1 MTRKVAISEGDMLLT
16 KLQKGPLALKSNL
29 QFINRSWLFLIKDT
43 GIKHHN
49 KKTHDSAVFSSIKFQ
64 NRESYKGQSTLELLT
79 KMTHMLVNITRQS
92 HCRGFNQP
100 NRMRLQV
107 LNWRLEPVLGFLD
120 VSVQLDN

>member
-16 KLQKGPLALKSNL
+16 KLQKSPLALKSNL
-29 QFINRSWLFLIKDT
+29 QFVNRSWLFLIKDT

-49 KKTHDSAVFSSIKFQ
+49 KKPMILLSFQ
-64 NRESYKGQSTLELLT
+64 ASNSRTERAITLELLT

-107 LNWRLEPVLGFLD
+107 LNWRLEPVLSFLD